1 LGNDANYLEA
11 VGVMAALRAG
21 VSLGSVRRP
30 LGTTKVVC
38 EGVEEVGEFLIKVGC
53 LLRNNWQNSS
63 NSGPI
68 GQKSGGFRKK
78 NSGARK

>member
-1 LGNDANYLEA
+1 MMLGA
-11 VGVMAALRAG
+11 
-21 VSLGSVRRP
+21 
-30 LGTTKVVC
+30 TKVVC